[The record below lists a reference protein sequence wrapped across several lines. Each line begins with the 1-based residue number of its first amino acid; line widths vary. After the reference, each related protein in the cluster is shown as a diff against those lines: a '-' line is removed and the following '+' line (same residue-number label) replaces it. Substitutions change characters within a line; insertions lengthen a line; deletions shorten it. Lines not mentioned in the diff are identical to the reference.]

1 MWHGLVKSVSKIEF
15 RPRLVDWLLIF
26 KKRSIK
32 LKTSKPWV
40 RCALSN
46 VLKQRFYFYTF
57 LFKLANS
64 QLILVLVEIASRLL
78 ICARRRQSTIELPR
92 LFAYLLDLPPMYI
105 LMQLLIAGTLS
116 CIFFCSYKHSC
127 THVFK
132 FQIQAQKTF
141 LIVISHQGLKIHV
154 ADSRPL

>member
-1 MWHGLVKSVSKIEF
+1 MKHGLVNIVSKIEF
-15 RPRLVDWLLIF
+15 RPRLLDWLLSF
-26 KKRSIK
+26 KKRSMK

-40 RCALSN
+40 RCAYSN
-46 VLKQRFYFYTF
+46 VSKQRLYFYTF

-105 LMQLLIAGTLS
+105 VIQMLVFYSVFSFARINTVVLTYS
-116 CIFFCSYKHSC
+116 KFKFKPKKHSS
-127 THVFK
+127 
-132 FQIQAQKTF
+132 
-141 LIVISHQGLKIHV
+141 L
-154 ADSRPL
+154 